1 MAEKRIVYGVLAM
14 IAGLALTAALWWLV
28 IILNVDLNAVQLD
41 AKPQWPALILI
52 HGAAIL
58 AIGLS
63 GTALVRF
70 ARRAFA
76 KQ

>member
-1 MAEKRIVYGVLAM
+1 MAEKRILYGALTV
-14 IAGLALTAALWWLV
+14 IAGLALAAALWWLV
-28 IILNVDLNAVQLD
+28 ILLNVDLNAVQLD
-41 AKPQWPALILI
+41 AKPLWPALILM
-52 HGAAIL
+52 HGGAIL

-70 ARRAFA
+70 GRAAFA